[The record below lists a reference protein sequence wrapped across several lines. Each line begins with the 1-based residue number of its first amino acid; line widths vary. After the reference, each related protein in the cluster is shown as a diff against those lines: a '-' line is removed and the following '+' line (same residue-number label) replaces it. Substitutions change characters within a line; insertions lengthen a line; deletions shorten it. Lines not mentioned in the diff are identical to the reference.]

1 MASNLCYIMAF
12 LRYDVANVR
21 KNFGLLVKIWLKQY
35 EAALWATSRLSS
47 R

>member
-21 KNFGLLVKIWLKQY
+21 KNLAYWSKYG
-35 EAALWATSRLSS
+35 
-47 R
+47 